1 MKIKI
6 IPFGDYKVERKH
18 YNDAGADCSIQEDF
32 ILKPHETKAV
42 PLGFGVQLPDGYVGY
57 ILPRSS
63 IARKGFCVHPVP
75 IDSGYTGEIHCIIT
89 NLNDYPFQFEK
100 GDRLGQLVIQPCL
113 ICDFVDALGEER
125 RDGAFGSTG
134 K

>member
-6 IPFGDYKVERKH
+6 IPFGDYKVVRKH
-18 YNDAGADCSIQEDF
+18 YNDAGADCAIQEDF
-32 ILKPHETKAV
+32 ILKPHETKAA

-113 ICDFVDALGEER
+113 ICDFVDDLGEER
-125 RDGAFGSTG
+125 KDGAFGSTG

>member
-6 IPFGDYKVERKH
+6 ISFGDHSVSRKH
-18 YNDAGADCSIQEDF
+18 YNDAGADCEIQENI
-32 ILKPHETKAV
+32 ILRAHETKAI

-63 IARKGFCVHPVP
+63 IAKKGFCVHPVP
-75 IDSGYTGEIHCIIT
+75 IDSGYTGEIHCIVT

-100 GDRLGQLVIQPCL
+100 GDRIGQLVIQPCL
-113 ICDFVDALGEER
+113 ICDFVDDLSEER
-125 RDGAFGSTG
+125 GDGAFGSTG
-134 K
+134 R